1 MYSLSILIFLAS
13 LTNAAPAPLRL
24 PGQCGLNLG
33 SCSTNYCCSQYGW
46 CGTTAAYCSIGCQ
59 PLFGKCSVSV
69 PTTTTTTSSITSSVA
84 MTTSSVATTIVAVPS
99 SLPIS
104 TTGQCSQVFGMC
116 PDNLCCSQYGW
127 CGTTVDHCNNCNN
140 VFSGNNACGKSGP
153 VSQFNYI
160 PQITC
165 DVNNSCPDGYC
176 CGSNGKCGTTNDYCK
191 NSIVINTSNPS
202 AVLVKSC
209 KLPNTIAITIDDGP
223 QTIGQIS
230 SLLNKNNIK
239 ATFFINGDN
248 FNSQQDIDVINAYN
262 SGHQIASH
270 TWSHA
275 DLTTLSY
282 TEIIDE
288 ILRLDNY
295 LLNLI
300 GKAPRYFRFPYLSY
314 NSMSL
319 TALGHLNKITV
330 DISVDSLDWKYNNVN
345 TEMNLIQTGFNNG
358 VGNGFIQLS
367 HEFPSTTLDFLTQN
381 IDFWKSKNYTFVTI
395 EQCIQ
400 AGSAYT

>member
-1 MYSLSILIFLAS
+1 MYSLCILIFLTS
-13 LTNAAPAPLRL
+13 FTNAAPAPAPLR
-24 PGQCGLNLG
+24 GQCGVGIG

-46 CGTTAAYCSIGCQ
+46 CGTTTAYCSVGCQ

-69 PTTTTTTSSITSSVA
+69 TSSVPTVPTNSTTSSIPTSS
-84 MTTSSVATTIVAVPS
+84 PS

-127 CGTTVDHCNNCNN
+127 CGTTVDHCTNCNSI
-140 VFSGNNACGKSGP
+140 FSGNYACGKSGP
-153 VSQFNYI
+153 VGQFDYN

-165 DVNNSCPDGYC
+165 DVNNKCPSGYC
-176 CGSNGKCGTTNDYCK
+176 CLNGKCGTTNDYCK

-202 AVLVKSC
+202 TVLVKSC
-209 KLPNTIAITIDDGP
+209 KSPNTIAITIDDGP

-270 TWSHA
+270 TWSHTWSHA
-275 DLTTLSY
+275 DLSTLSY
-282 TEIIDE
+282 TDIVDE
-288 ILRLDNY
+288 VLRLDNY

-300 GKAPRYFRFPYLSY
+300 GKL
-314 NSMSL
+314 L
-319 TALGHLNKITV
+319 
-330 DISVDSLDWKYNNVN
+330 DI
-345 TEMNLIQTGFNNG
+345 
-358 VGNGFIQLS
+358 
-367 HEFPSTTLDFLTQN
+367 LDFR
-381 IDFWKSKNYTFVTI
+381 I
-395 EQCIQ
+395 
-400 AGSAYT
+400 